1 MMKLSIAVLLF
12 FFSACHSAR
21 KTEGVV
27 GSTEAKVMPNW
38 VNSRPT
44 DDGYYV
50 GIGYASK
57 KSFPSDYLEAAR
69 KNALNNLAAEISVNI
84 STESVLS
91 QLESD
96 NLYKEQFQQDIRV
109 TVNEQ
114 IEGYD
119 QVEAYETKESYWVYY
134 HLSKA
139 DYLERKQKL
148 LKDAVNQGKDFLLK
162 ARVYRND
169 GRFKEA
175 AIAYISGIDKIK
187 NYLDQSLET
196 DVENQKVFLGNEL
209 FNGYRSLV
217 NEIVID
223 SETEVFRVKMGDA
236 GIVKFTVKN
245 GEGKL
250 MLGVPVVAEVKK
262 QMYSYSEVLS
272 DATGSVKVE
281 LGKVSRQT
289 QEQYVSVRLN
299 VKQLLKESGASSLV
313 TKLLN
318 MANPSPDIVHI
329 EVQPV
334 YVMVKSVEKN
344 NGRSLLKNRLDMPLR
359 EGLAAKGFISVS
371 AVEKA
376 DLLIEIVAESV
387 DAGMAQ
393 QSEFQFFSSTLNVDV
408 VFKNIKNMTELYH
421 ASLHA
426 VKGVQQSFDKA
437 SDDAYAKAAKKMKL
451 TVAEDFVKVYSE

>member
-1 MMKLSIAVLLF
+1 MMKFNIVLLLF
-12 FFSACHSAR
+12 FFSACQSAH
-21 KTEGVV
+21 KEESAV
-27 GSTEAKVMPNW
+27 GKTEAKAMPDW
-38 VNSRPT
+38 VNTRPV
-44 DDGYYV
+44 DGGYYV

-109 TVNEQ
+109 TVNEK

-175 AIAYISGIDKIK
+175 AIAYISGIEKIK

-196 DVENQKVFLGNEL
+196 DLENQKVFLGNEL

-245 GEGKL
+245 GDGKL
-250 MLGVPVVAEVKK
+250 MVGVPMVAELKK
-262 QMYSYSEVLS
+262 QMHSYSEVLS

-289 QEQYVSVRLN
+289 QEQYVSVQFN
-299 VKQLLKESGASSLV
+299 VKQLLKESGASAIV
-313 TKLLN
+313 TKVLN
-318 MANPSPDIVHI
+318 LANPSPDVVHI

-344 NGRSLLKNRLDMPLR
+344 NGHPVVKNILDMALR

-371 AVEKA
+371 AIEKA
-376 DLLIEIVAESV
+376 DLLIEIHGESS
-387 DAGMAQ
+387 DAGSSQ
-393 QSEFQFFSSTLNVDV
+393 QSDFQFFSSTLNVDV
-408 VFKNIKNMTELYH
+408 VFKNIKNMTELYQT
-421 ASLHA
+421 SLHA
-426 VKGVQQSFDKA
+426 VKGVQQSYDKA
-437 SDDAYAKAAKKMKL
+437 ADDAYMKAAKKMKMA
-451 TVAEDFVKVYSE
+451 VVDDFVKVYCE